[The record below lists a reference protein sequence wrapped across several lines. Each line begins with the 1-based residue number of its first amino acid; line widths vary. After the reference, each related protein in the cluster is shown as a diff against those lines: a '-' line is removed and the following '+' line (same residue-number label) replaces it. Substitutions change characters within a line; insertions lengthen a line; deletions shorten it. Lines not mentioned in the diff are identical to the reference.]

1 LAERHRVLV
10 IGSGFGGLSVATVP
24 AMQQD
29 KNLGRVM
36 RAQLT
41 GNGSVARMRSSG
53 FTHHRG
59 ERSITLEQTD
69 QVFKFNHLLQK
80 WA

>member
-1 LAERHRVLV
+1 MRTPFANLTVHQC
-10 IGSGFGGLSVATVP
+10 FGGRGVATAP
-24 AMQQD
+24 AVQQD
-29 KNLGRVM
+29 KNVGRVK

-59 ERSITLEQTD
+59 ERSITLEQTH